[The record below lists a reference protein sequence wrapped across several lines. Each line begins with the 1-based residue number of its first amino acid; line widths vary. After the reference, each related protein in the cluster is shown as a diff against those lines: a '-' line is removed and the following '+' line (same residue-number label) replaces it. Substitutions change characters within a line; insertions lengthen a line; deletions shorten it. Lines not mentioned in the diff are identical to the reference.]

1 MSCDFMR
8 AVRVSAVTGEGLD
21 ALKAAILDRIGAEPA
36 GAEGQGAAVNARHRA
51 LLLSALSSLDEAR
64 NLYLARGEEAAAP
77 AAAHLRAAAEAL
89 GSVTGRTYT
98 EELLDAVFGRF
109 CVGK

>member
-1 MSCDFMR
+1 
-8 AVRVSAVTGEGLD
+8 
-21 ALKAAILDRIGAEPA
+21 
-36 GAEGQGAAVNARHRA
+36 
-51 LLLSALSSLDEAR
+51 LSALSSLDEAR
-64 NLYLARGEEAAAP
+64 SLYLARGEEAAAP

-98 EELLDAVFGRF
+98 EELLDAVFSRF